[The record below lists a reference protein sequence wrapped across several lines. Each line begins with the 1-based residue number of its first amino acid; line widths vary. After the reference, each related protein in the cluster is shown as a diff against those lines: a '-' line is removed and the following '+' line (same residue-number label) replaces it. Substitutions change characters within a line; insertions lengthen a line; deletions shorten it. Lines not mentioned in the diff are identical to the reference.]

1 MTATREEIID
11 WARAYVADLLER
23 PVADIDP
30 DADFDRLGIDSALAA
45 SLLIE
50 IEDRYGVDLPPEAL
64 FANPTLRA
72 VASYLHENGAA
83 DTAGASHGDAG
94 RQ

>member
-1 MTATREEIID
+1 MTSRDEIIS

-23 PVADIDP
+23 PVAEIDP

-72 VASYLHENGAA
+72 VASYLDEHGAA
-83 DTAGASHGDAG
+83 DTAGASHGDTG
-94 RQ
+94 RE

>member
-1 MTATREEIID
+1 VTPSRDEILS
-11 WARAYVADLLER
+11 WAQHYVADLLER
-23 PVADIDP
+23 PVAEIDP

-64 FANPTLRA
+64 FENPSLAA
-72 VASYLHENGAA
+72 VASYLQEHAG
-83 DTAGASHGDAG
+83 TAGASHGDAG

>member
-1 MTATREEIID
+1 VTATRDEIIG

-64 FANPTLRA
+64 FANPTLTA
-72 VASYLHENGAA
+72 VASYLHDNGAT